1 MPEKGVE
8 PLCLA
13 ARDFESRVYAIPP
26 LRRATVLYPS
36 MTNMSTSDV
45 AQNGKKWYAEA
56 ELQTSMARRI
66 AIVNQKGGVG
76 KTTTAVNLGAYLAR
90 LGHRV
95 LLVDLDPQAN
105 ATSGLGIEHK
115 NLQHG
120 IYEVLISPT
129 TLRDVIVPTPI
140 DNYHLAPATLAL
152 AGASVELVPL
162 ERREFLL
169 RDNIMERDGEYD
181 YILIDSPPS
190 LGLLTINGLIA
201 ANEVLVPVQA
211 EYYSLEGLGQLME
224 TIDLVKEN
232 LHPELRMLGVVLT
245 MYDPRFRLSEAVLD
259 ELYKFFPSTQIFRSV
274 IPRNVRLAEAPS
286 YGQTI
291 LHYDPKSAGAK
302 AYKKL
307 AEEVHHSTP

>member
-1 MPEKGVE
+1 
-8 PLCLA
+8 
-13 ARDFESRVYAIPP
+13 
-26 LRRATVLYPS
+26 
-36 MTNMSTSDV
+36 
-45 AQNGKKWYAEA
+45 
-56 ELQTSMARRI
+56 MARTI

-76 KTTTAVNLGAYLAR
+76 KTTTSVNVGAYLAR
-90 LGHRV
+90 AGHRV
-95 LLVDLDPQAN
+95 LLIDLDPQAN
-105 ATSGLGIEHK
+105 ATSGLGIEHQK
-115 NLQHG
+115 LTQG

-129 TLRDVIVPTPI
+129 TLRDIIVETPI
-140 DNYHLAPATLAL
+140 ENLHLAPATAAL

-169 RDNIMERDGEYD
+169 RDTITERAGEYD

-190 LGLLTINGLIA
+190 LGLLTINGLVA
-201 ANEVLVPVQA
+201 ADEVLVPVQA

-232 LHPELRMLGVVLT
+232 LQPELKMLGVVLT
-245 MYDPRFRLSEAVLD
+245 MYDPRFRLSEAVLE
-259 ELYKFFPSTQIFRSV
+259 ELYKFIPSSQIFRSV

-291 LHYDPKSAGAK
+291 LHYDPRSAGAK

-307 AEEVHHSTP
+307 AAEIHANKHD